1 MKNNVRL
8 ASLVAPVMLIFAAA
22 LLPAA
27 NVHFVQ
33 PDGLTVHEWGTF
45 TSVAGEDGSA
55 AEWNAL
61 GCKSDLP
68 RFVNDFGYR
77 GLKLGVSGTV
87 RMETPVM
94 YFYSPRD
101 LNAHVKVTFPQGLI
115 TEWYPQAEYEVH
127 QNSIADGSTPRNA
140 PGTKSALIFAPR
152 NVAGCMLCHTNLNGI
167 ETSLENLTG
176 TIEWSNIHVQP
187 GTSPSLPVESDPSRY
202 YAARQTDAAPVT
214 VGGQQE
220 KFLFYRGVGR
230 FPVPLSARISGDGQ
244 VVVENRVQ
252 QSVPAVIL
260 FENHDGRIGYRTA
273 NAIQGALTLDVPP
286 LDATF
291 PKLRQELEAALI
303 AQGLFPKEAQ
313 AMVETWRDSWFE
325 EGSRLIYVVP
335 SSAVDAILPLHV
347 EPAPSHTERVF
358 VGRIELVTPETKRS
372 VESAVAR
379 SDWSAVDRYNRFLG
393 PILRLIYEGNPAK
406 LSEIEQLYRNWQ
418 SSIGAGRCR

>member
-8 ASLVAPVMLIFAAA
+8 ASLVAPVLLISAA
-22 LLPAA
+22 LLTAA
-27 NVHFVQ
+27 NVPLVQ

-77 GLKLGVSGTV
+77 GLKLGVSATV
-87 RMETPVM
+87 RMETPVL
-94 YFYSPRD
+94 YFYSPRE
-101 LNAHVKVTFPQGLI
+101 LEAHVKVTFPRGLI
-115 TEWYPQAEYEVH
+115 TEWYPQADYEVH
-127 QNSIADGSTPRNA
+127 QTTQRG

-152 NVAGCMLCHTNLNGI
+152 NVAGCMRCHTNLNGI
-167 ETSLENLTG
+167 ETSVENLTG
-176 TIEWSNIHVQP
+176 TLEWSNIHVQP

-230 FPVPLSARISGDGQ
+230 FPVPLSARFSGDGQ
-244 VVVENRVQ
+244 VVVENRTQ
-252 QSVPAVIL
+252 QSVPTVIL
-260 FENHDGRIGYRTA
+260 FENHEGRIGYRTA
-273 NAIQGALTLDVPP
+273 NAIQAALTLDVPP
-286 LDATF
+286 PGATF
-291 PKLRQELEAALI
+291 PKLRQDLETALI

-325 EGSRLIYVVP
+325 EGSRLIYIVP
-335 SSAVDAILPLHV
+335 SSAVDAILPLQV
-347 EPAPSHTERVF
+347 EPTPLHTERVF

-379 SDWSAVDRYNRFLG
+379 SDWPAVDRYNRFLD
-393 PILRLIYEGNPAK
+393 PILRRIYAGNPAK

-418 SSIGAGRCR
+418 SSIGAGRCL